1 MTTAVNSLE
10 SASEARKERLI
21 ALRRRK
27 LGQDV
32 EEGGERSKEPFRF
45 RQRNFDPETRTL
57 RKHTAGEEQ
66 QDTVENQV
74 KGLAEKII
82 AEDEERRNQE
92 LDLFNIAPKRPNWDL
107 KRNLEKKL
115 SRLERKTA
123 ESIHLL
129 IRKRMAAQQG
139 TPDDLSAQINA
150 QQRDA
155 ERDEA
160 DEASDEEE

>member
-1 MTTAVNSLE
+1 APLKHEKNVLLHYEDE
-10 SASEARKERLI
+10 SWGKTS
-21 ALRRRK
+21 RRT
-27 LGQDV
+27 
-32 EEGGERSKEPFRF
+32 E
-45 RQRNFDPETRTL
+45 NDPD
-57 RKHTAGEEQ
+57 Q
-66 QDTVENQV
+66 QEDTVENQV

-139 TPDDLSAQINA
+139 TPDDLSAQISA

-155 ERDEA
+155 ERDD